1 MAIRDIAPWNWG
13 RKDVGIRR
21 ESTEHP
27 IVTLQRAMNR
37 LFDDFFRDFDITPFG
52 RLEESLDIFSP
63 NIDLREDDKEF
74 RVTAELPGM
83 DENDIEIHLSND
95 ALTIKGEKKEEKEEK
110 EKDCYYRERA
120 FGSFQR
126 VISLPGEI
134 DADKA
139 EAKFKKG
146 VLYVTIPKM
155 ARAQRETKKIKVKT
169 E

>member
-21 ESTEHP
+21 EGAEHP
-27 IVTLQRAMNR
+27 IVSLQKAMNR
-37 LFDDFFRDFDITPFG
+37 LFDDFFHDFDIAPFG
-52 RLEESLDIFSP
+52 GIEESLGAFSP
-63 NIDLREDDKEF
+63 SIDLTEDDKEF

-83 DENDIEIHLSND
+83 DDNDIEIHLSND
-95 ALTIKGEKKEEKEEK
+95 ALTIKGEKREEKEEK
-110 EKDCYYRERA
+110 EKDCYYRERS

-134 DADKA
+134 DPDKA

-146 VLYVTIPKM
+146 VLYVTIPKL
-155 ARAQRETKKIKVKT
+155 ARAQKETKKIKVKT